1 MFFRRKTPGNQRN
14 IKKIMSVKRSRDHRG
29 RGMSGTYTHA
39 GKPPAQNKR
48 VRLYGVFE
56 RKKCVVNLSKEKKCV
71 VNLSK
76 EKECIV
82 NLSKVG

>member
-1 MFFRRKTPGNQRN
+1 
-14 IKKIMSVKRSRDHRG
+14 
-29 RGMSGTYTHA
+29 MSGSYTHA

-48 VRLYGVFE
+48 FRLYGVFE
-56 RKKCVVNLSKEKKCV
+56 RKKCV

-82 NLSKVG
+82 NLSKVGEYEVCVQKPRVLVQGYYVDTVGKNTKAIKAYLSGQ